1 MDLFRWIKNACGGNR
16 RPVAHIP
23 DTPHTQPVRRRYR
36 FSGRVQGVGF
46 RYEAKGIAAQLSLVG
61 WVRNQS
67 DGSVVV
73 EIEGAA
79 NYIEAFLLGIYA
91 VPRFDITDV
100 QTEDLPP
107 LKNET
112 AFRILY

>member
-46 RYEAKGIAAQLSLVG
+46 RYEAMMAAEQLELTG
-61 WVRNQS
+61 WAQNRS
-67 DGSVVV
+67 DGTVEV
-73 EIEGAA
+73 EIEGEESRIA
-79 NYIEAFLLGIYA
+79 EFLRVMQA
-91 VPRFDITDV
+91 VPRFRITGIR
-100 QTEDLPP
+100 TEDLPVSGS
-107 LKNET
+107 ET
-112 AFRILY
+112 AFHALY